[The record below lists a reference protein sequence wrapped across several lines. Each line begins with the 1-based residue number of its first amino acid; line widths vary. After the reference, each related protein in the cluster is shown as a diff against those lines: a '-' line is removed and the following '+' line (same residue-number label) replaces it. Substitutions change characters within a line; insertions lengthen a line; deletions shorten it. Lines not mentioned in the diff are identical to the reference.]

1 MATKYNI
8 YRDGEKLVSEHSDT
22 SFTDTG
28 LTPNTL
34 YEYQVSSVNSV
45 GEESELSNTVS
56 VTTEYSSVESV
67 SLNETTLTLTEGDTV
82 TLEVSVSPSTAKQG
96 VTWSTDDDNVAT
108 VDNGQIT
115 AISEGKA
122 TITAKSEDGSK
133 DDTCAITVEILDE
146 TAPKITLNG
155 ENPLEIEVGEN
166 YEEPGATAEDD
177 VDGDITNSIEI
188 SGEVDTDKPGEYEI
202 IYTVSDEAGNNTEET
217 RVVNVVDKTAPEI
230 TLIGDNP
237 LELEVGDTYN
247 EQGAS
252 VEDNVDGDITDDIE
266 ISGEVDTEEVGEY
279 EITYTV
285 SDAAGNETIETRIV
299 NVTESEGEEEPDD
312 GDEEGEEGSED

>member
-1 MATKYNI
+1 MVTKYNI

-45 GEESELSNTVS
+45 GDESKLSNTVS
-56 VTTEYSSVESV
+56 VTTEYSDVESV
-67 SLNETTLTLTEGDTV
+67 ALNETTLTLTEGDIV
-82 TLEVSVSPSTAKQG
+82 DLEASVEPDTAKQD
-96 VTWSTDDDNVAT
+96 VKWSSDDESIAT
-108 VDNGQIT
+108 VDSNGKVT
-115 AISEGKA
+115 TISNGEV
-122 TITAKSEDGSK
+122 TITAESENGSK
-133 DDTCAITVEILDE
+133 NATCIITVEILDE

-155 ENPLEIEVGEN
+155 ENPLEIEIGEN

-177 VDGDITNSIEI
+177 VDGDITNNIEI

-202 IYTVSDEAGNNTEET
+202 IYTVSDEAGNSTEET

-237 LELEVGDTYN
+237 LELEVGDTYD

-252 VEDNVDGDITDDIE
+252 AEDNVDGDITDDIE
-266 ISGEVDTEEVGEY
+266 ISGEVNTEEVGEY

-299 NVTESEGEEEPDD
+299 NVTESEEEKEPDD
-312 GDEEGEEGSED
+312 GDGEGSED